1 MFLNFYYY
9 FVWIN
14 DLIVPFTIWRQMCSN
29 VNIRNLEKFLVL
41 RENKRQKVSSF
52 VLFCLLDNENF
63 RHHEFLQQT
72 IGDKI
77 LFLI

>member
-1 MFLNFYYY
+1 
-9 FVWIN
+9 
-14 DLIVPFTIWRQMCSN
+14 MCSN